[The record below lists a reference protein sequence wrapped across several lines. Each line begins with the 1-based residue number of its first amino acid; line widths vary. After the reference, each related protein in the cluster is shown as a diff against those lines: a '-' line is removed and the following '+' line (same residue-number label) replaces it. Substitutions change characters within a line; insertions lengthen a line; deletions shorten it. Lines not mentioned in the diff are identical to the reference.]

1 MPGDSRSLRVLV
13 EGRAHRERDSDL
25 SAVTVSVI
33 EVTDAEEES
42 RRASSLHAEGSVR
55 VVRFRRRRE
64 HRRSEDAPHAL
75 RRFASVFEDR
85 GRPEVSLFRVRA
97 QQAADEVGPC
107 GC

>member
-1 MPGDSRSLRVLV
+1 M
-13 EGRAHRERDSDL
+13 EGRAYLQRNSDL

-33 EVTDAEEES
+33 EITDVEEES

-75 RRFASVFEDR
+75 RSFASVFEDR

-97 QQAADEVGPC
+97 QQAADEVGTRRC
-107 GC
+107 